1 MEKTYKLKRP
11 HERKVRFDSEEN
23 DYIKHKIEQSPFKN
37 FQNFALHML
46 IQGEINYID
55 YSELNNLTSEVRR
68 LGNNVNQIAKLAHQ
82 FNEISGEDVKEL
94 KGAIQELTH
103 LVLEE
108 LPNIKMEERK
118 NS

>member
-1 MEKTYKLKRP
+1 MEKRKRYIP
-11 HERKVRFDSEEN
+11 RKVRFDSEEN
-23 DYIKHKIEQSPFKN
+23 DYIIRKIEQSPFNN

-55 YSELNNLTSEVRR
+55 YSELHHLTSEVRR

-94 KGAIQELTH
+94 KSAIQELTH

-108 LPNIKMEERK
+108 LPNKKMEERK
-118 NS
+118 KF

>member
-1 MEKTYKLKRP
+1 MEVKYKLKRP
-11 HERKVRFDSEEN
+11 HGRIIRFDSEEN
-23 DYIKHKIEQSPFKN
+23 EYINHKIEQSPFKS

-55 YSELNNLTSEVRR
+55 YSELNSLTSEVRR

-82 FNEISGEDVKEL
+82 FNEISGQDVKEL
-94 KGAIQELTH
+94 KVAIQELTQ

-108 LPNIKMEERK
+108 LPNEKKEERK
-118 NS
+118 KY